1 MTCTCM
7 YAVRGRLFHLNVERV
22 GNCALEEARGL
33 AKECDREEGLG
44 GKAGRGGVREAGKEK
59 GRNTSR
65 MMEGKVLGKVRVFLH
80 YMPAR

>member
-33 AKECDREEGLG
+33 AKECDREEGLRGKCGERRGEG
-44 GKAGRGGVREAGKEK
+44 GGQGEGEEYIQEDGR
-59 GRNTSR
+59 
-65 MMEGKVLGKVRVFLH
+65 
-80 YMPAR
+80 